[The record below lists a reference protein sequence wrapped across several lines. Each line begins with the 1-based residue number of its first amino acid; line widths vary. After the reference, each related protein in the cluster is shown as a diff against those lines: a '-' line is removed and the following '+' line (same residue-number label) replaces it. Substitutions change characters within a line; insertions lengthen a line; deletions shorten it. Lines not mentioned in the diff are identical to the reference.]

1 MYTGDSIIEG
11 TFGVQSH
18 WGFFS
23 AFFKWFL
30 YFFSI
35 MYYSQNSVLLIQSIL
50 FYFYFAFIA
59 IGWYRVDRKQ
69 SGREGDRNF

>member
-18 WGFFS
+18 WVFFLLFS
-23 AFFKWFL
+23 NGL
-30 YFFSI
+30 CIFFSI
-35 MYYSQNSVLLIQSIL
+35 MYHNQNSVLLIQSIL